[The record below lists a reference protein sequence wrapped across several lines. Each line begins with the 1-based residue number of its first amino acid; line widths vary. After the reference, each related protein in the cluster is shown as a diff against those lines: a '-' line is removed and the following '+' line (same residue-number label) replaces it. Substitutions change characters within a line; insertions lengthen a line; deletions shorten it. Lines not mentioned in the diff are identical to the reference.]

1 MNTINNKSVFK
12 YNMSF
17 YYQSTIIYF
26 IVFILY
32 VVIRGEFVEHSF
44 TLITKDPII
53 YFFAIIVG
61 FTLLALLFNLYKNR
75 HLELSDEGIG
85 FVNRF
90 RQKKFALE
98 KIEYIRISRN
108 KRFGKGALKFVRI
121 KIINRRRPLIIRPY
135 DYENHDQLVKK
146 LLELKERAAKK

>member
-1 MNTINNKSVFK
+1 MNNKENKLVFK

-17 YYQSTIIYF
+17 YYQSTIMYF
-26 IVFILY
+26 FVFILY

-75 HLELSDEGIG
+75 HLELSDEGIE
-85 FVNRF
+85 FVSRF
-90 RQKKFALE
+90 RQKKFTLDR
-98 KIEYIRISRN
+98 IENIRISRN

-121 KIINRRRPLIIRPY
+121 KIKNRRRPLIIRPY
-135 DYENHDQLVKK
+135 DYENHDQLVKS
-146 LLELKERAAKK
+146 LLELKAKAVKK